1 MPYDDYYQVCIEYYA
16 GSAVGERRRMTHDVQ
31 LPYGSVI
38 IRSYVTPTPR
48 DVVQVRFLGNST
60 PYSYRIDP
68 ADNVQIGDRVAVWS
82 PLTDRVEY
90 PEVIGFERVRATKW
104 ARVLP
109 R

>member
-1 MPYDDYYQVCIEYYA
+1 MSYDDFYQVHIEYYA
-16 GSAVGERRRMTHDVQ
+16 RSAVGERRRMTYDLR
-31 LPYGSVI
+31 LPHGSVI
-38 IRSYVTPTPR
+38 IGSYVVPAPR

-68 ADNVQIGDRVAVWS
+68 ADDVQIGDRVAVWS

-90 PEVIGFERVRATKW
+90 PEVIGFARVRATKW

-109 R
+109 S